1 MVLKKLPITEHR
13 LYKIAEEYGT
23 PFYIYDQKG
32 IEDNINNFKKSFSWC
47 SNFYKY
53 FAVKATPNP
62 WILKLLHNMGI
73 GADCSSMA
81 ELILAEAVGLKGKE
95 IVFSSNNTADEEF
108 IKANSLGAII
118 NLDDISMFED
128 LERLKIIPE
137 KISFRY
143 NPGNKVSIGNNFI
156 GKPEDA
162 KYGMTKEQ
170 LLESVQIAKKLKI
183 PFIGIHTMIVS
194 SELTLDVLIANIR
207 MLFELAIEIREK
219 FNVIVDFID
228 FGGGIGIP
236 YRPDDRAVNLF
247 ELGKRTHELF
257 KSMMSGFE
265 KTQLSFECGRAIT
278 GPYGYL
284 VTKAI
289 HHKNIYK
296 KYIGVD
302 ACMADLMRPGIYGA
316 YHEIT
321 ICSKEDTNETE
332 IYDIVGS
339 LCENNDKFAINRKL
353 PKISKGDLIVIH
365 DTGAHG
371 HSMGFNYNGKLRHQ
385 ELLLHS
391 DGTIQKIRR
400 NETLNDLFSTLDFPG
415 L

>member
-207 MLFELAIEIREK
+207 MLFE
-219 FNVIVDFID
+219 
-228 FGGGIGIP
+228 
-236 YRPDDRAVNLF
+236 
-247 ELGKRTHELF
+247 
-257 KSMMSGFE
+257 SMMSGFE

-321 ICSKEDTNETE
+321 VCSKEDTNETE

-385 ELLLHS
+385 ELLLRS

>member
-118 NLDDISMFED
+118 NLDDISMFGD

-170 LLESVQIAKKLKI
+170 LLESVQIAKNLK
-183 PFIGIHTMIVS
+183 
-194 SELTLDVLIANIR
+194 
-207 MLFELAIEIREK
+207 
-219 FNVIVDFID
+219 
-228 FGGGIGIP
+228 
-236 YRPDDRAVNLF
+236 YRL
-247 ELGKRTHELF
+247 
-257 KSMMSGFE
+257 
-265 KTQLSFECGRAIT
+265 
-278 GPYGYL
+278 
-284 VTKAI
+284 
-289 HHKNIYK
+289 
-296 KYIGVD
+296 
-302 ACMADLMRPGIYGA
+302 
-316 YHEIT
+316 
-321 ICSKEDTNETE
+321 
-332 IYDIVGS
+332 
-339 LCENNDKFAINRKL
+339 
-353 PKISKGDLIVIH
+353 
-365 DTGAHG
+365 
-371 HSMGFNYNGKLRHQ
+371 
-385 ELLLHS
+385 
-391 DGTIQKIRR
+391 
-400 NETLNDLFSTLDFPG
+400 
-415 L
+415 